1 LGCLARCAFSQK
13 WFTIPR
19 WLRNGGICNPTKGV
33 LSAMSLVVMAV
44 LGSAIAVSAILVLYV
59 LVRRWL

>member
-1 LGCLARCAFSQK
+1 MPSRCDLSPK
-13 WFTIPR
+13 WFIIPR
-19 WLRNGGICNPTKGV
+19 WLLNGGIFNPTKGV